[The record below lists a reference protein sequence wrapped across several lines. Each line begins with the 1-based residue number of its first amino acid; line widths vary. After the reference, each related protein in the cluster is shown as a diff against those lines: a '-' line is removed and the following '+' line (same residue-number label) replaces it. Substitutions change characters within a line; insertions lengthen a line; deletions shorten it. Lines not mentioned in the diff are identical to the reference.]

1 MSSTLVCTAV
11 GFAAG
16 LLLRV
21 PVERLVA
28 GMSGV
33 TVVGVAVGRPAWP
46 RVPVAPVLGV
56 LTGAVSGLLAWR
68 LGPGLDLLA
77 FLLVAVAGVVLALV
91 DIRTLRLPDSVV
103 GSLLLAGLTL
113 LGMEALALDDFEAYA
128 RALLGSLVL
137 AAYHF
142 AVAVCRRGSLG
153 LGDVKLAAV
162 LGLHLSWLGWH
173 VLIAGALLSFACAGA
188 AAVVLLATRR
198 ARLDTAL
205 PFGPWILVGALGGVL
220 CGEQLV
226 GAYAVGW

>member
-1 MSSTLVCTAV
+1 MCAAV

-16 LLLRV
+16 LVLRV
-21 PVERLVA
+21 PVERLVV

-33 TVVGVAVGRPAWP
+33 TVGVTVGVGVGRPAWP
-46 RVPVAPVLGV
+46 RVPLAPVLGV
-56 LTGAVSGLLAWR
+56 ITGGVFGLLAWR

-77 FLLVAVAGVVLALV
+77 FLLVAAAGVVLALV

-103 GSLLLAGLTL
+103 GVLLLAGLTL

-128 RALLGSLVL
+128 RALVGSLVL

-142 AVAVCRRGSLG
+142 AVAVCRKGSLG

-188 AAVVLLATRR
+188 AAAFLLATRR
-198 ARLDTAL
+198 ARLDTAF
-205 PFGPWILVGALGGVL
+205 PFGPYILGGALGGVL

-226 GAYAVGW
+226 GAYAAGW